1 LRTAWSLAEEIGASG
16 FCIKSR
22 QGCVHGY
29 ICRWLCME
37 KTDFARNTNYKIRF
51 FFLHILWLTICFFS
65 SGIFCIL
72 IFSVGSRPWLFP
84 RVASLYKSLKGQ
96 I

>member
-1 LRTAWSLAEEIGASG
+1 LGLLGSALNLDRVVYMGIY
-16 FCIKSR
+16 
-22 QGCVHGY
+22 VD
-29 ICRWLCME
+29 
-37 KTDFARNTNYKIRF
+37 DFAWKKLTSHGIQITKF
-51 FFLHILWLTICFFS
+51 DFFLHILWLTICFFS